1 MRGKVQDKERMGKE
15 RKTREDKRQNK
26 TSGIKKK
33 LCQQDRLVLNLER
46 SVNTSLAAL
55 LVLEQPGD

>member
-26 TSGIKKK
+26 TSGSKKK
-33 LCQQDRLVLNLER
+33 LSQQDRVVLNLER

>member
-33 LCQQDRLVLNLER
+33 LSQQDRLVLNVER